1 MMPRVYVKKL
11 DAKREKV
18 TVPVSVEL
26 LDKLKSYAY
35 TIEVS
40 YTQAARDLIAK
51 GLDQEAANDKH
62 SRTNSPL

>member
-1 MMPRVYVKKL
+1 MPRVYAKKP

-18 TVPVSVEL
+18 TVPVSPEFL
-26 LDKLKSYAY
+26 ERLKCYAY
-35 TIEVS
+35 TIKVS

-62 SRTNSPL
+62 SRINSPL

>member
-1 MMPRVYVKKL
+1 MPRVDTRNP

-18 TVPVSVEL
+18 TVPVSPEFL
-26 LDKLKSYAY
+26 ERLKRYADS
-35 TIEVS
+35 IKVS

-62 SRTNSPL
+62 SGTHPSL

>member
-1 MMPRVYVKKL
+1 MPRVYVKKP

-18 TVPVSVEL
+18 TVPVSPEFL
-26 LDKLKSYAY
+26 ERLKTYAY
-35 TIEVS
+35 TIKVS

-62 SRTNSPL
+62 PRTNPPL